1 MSGSEDSEPAGT
13 AEHSSVG
20 ELVALQA
27 LAAAAIAGLAL
38 VLAVWAAAL
47 IVAGGL
53 LVVAGIV
60 ALAAKSE
67 IGRALPPTPLV
78 AMESVRADVEML
90 TERAHP

>member
-47 IVAGGL
+47 IVAASL
-53 LVVAGIV
+53 LAVAGIV

-67 IGRALPPTPLV
+67 MTRALPPVPQEAIANV
-78 AMESVRADVEML
+78 KADVDML
-90 TERAHP
+90 TERAHS